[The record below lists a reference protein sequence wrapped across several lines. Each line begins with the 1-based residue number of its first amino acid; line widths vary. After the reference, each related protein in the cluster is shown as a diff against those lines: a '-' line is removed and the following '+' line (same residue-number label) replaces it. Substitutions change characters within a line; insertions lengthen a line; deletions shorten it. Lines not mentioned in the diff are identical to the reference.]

1 MVSAVVGADGRL
13 SDFRLLKAPFSG
25 LGLEAAVLRALS
37 QWEFE
42 PARKD
47 GQPVAVYMTLVVDF
61 SLGNAPL
68 SKDAGVPRAPAIAE
82 ALAAMVPGLAPAPA
96 PVPESEVREI
106 HAALSRLAEARR
118 QHDLATCVGLLHP
131 DYVAAFRANLLI
143 WAQREDSAEGLR
155 AAFGTS
161 SVQVLESKSA
171 EELWRTFALAAP
183 PPTVV
188 AEGEEL
194 RRVTTKG
201 GPVLIFKRD
210 GTSWKLLPNDRGL
223 PWDWLLRDRLKPPD
237 R

>member
-1 MVSAVVGADGRL
+1 MG
-13 SDFRLLKAPFSG
+13 
-25 LGLEAAVLRALS
+25 
-37 QWEFE
+37 
-42 PARKD
+42 
-47 GQPVAVYMTLVVDF
+47 
-61 SLGNAPL
+61 
-68 SKDAGVPRAPAIAE
+68 
-82 ALAAMVPGLAPAPA
+82 PGLAPAPA
-96 PVPESEVREI
+96 PLPESEVREI

-183 PPTVV
+183 ELASALIEPDADAAPPTVV